1 MSRRSAG
8 FLHRQESLTSIM
20 AVVAISGKDDSRAFP
35 HKEMGSDPPLAYS
48 GLIKKFSLPFLFLDF
63 LQLCRNLRPY
73 R

>member
-35 HKEMGSDPPLAYS
+35 HKEMGSDPPLA
-48 GLIKKFSLPFLFLDF
+48 
-63 LQLCRNLRPY
+63 
-73 R
+73 